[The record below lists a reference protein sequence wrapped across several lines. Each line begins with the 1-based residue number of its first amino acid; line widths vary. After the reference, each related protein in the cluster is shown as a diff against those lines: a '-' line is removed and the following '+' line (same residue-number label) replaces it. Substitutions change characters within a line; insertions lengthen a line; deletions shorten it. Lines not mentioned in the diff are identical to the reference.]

1 MTDTTPEL
9 RPRTTTDGRF
19 CPTCGRRRTGY
30 FRFCNECGFDFDEL
44 APRPDETIA
53 EAVLAQP
60 APEPA
65 PSPIA
70 LSTVN
75 LERPTVP
82 PPAPRWRINERSV
95 VRVAIVGLGL
105 LVVLANMSNLLR
117 PASQPAATAA
127 PSVALVSPVVVESAV
142 PSATPSIA
150 EPSFA
155 PTGPTRLAVVERV
168 IDGDTI
174 EVDIDGESYLLRY
187 IGMDTP
193 EVDDADPAV
202 KQFAEAARSVNV
214 ALVEGE
220 EVLLESDISDTDQFG
235 RLLRDVWIIDADG
248 EMVLVNLELV
258 RQGYAQVATFPPDV
272 KYVEMLT
279 DAQESARAEGLGL
292 WSAGASA
299 SPSGSGPSASSPPA
313 SASPSASPA
322 SSSPPAP

>member
-30 FRFCNECGFDFDEL
+30 FRYCNECGFDFDEL
-44 APRPDETIA
+44 APRPAETIA
-53 EAVLAQP
+53 QVVQAQP

-70 LSTVN
+70 LNTVT

-82 PPAPRWRINERSV
+82 PPTPRWRFDEHSV
-95 VRVAIVGLGL
+95 VRVAIVGLAA
-105 LVVLANMSNLLR
+105 LVVLGFMSNVLGSGSR
-117 PASQPAATAA
+117 PAATAA
-127 PSVALVSPVVVESAV
+127 PSVGLVSPVVVDSPP
-142 PSATPSIA
+142 PSQEVV

-155 PTGPTRLAVVERV
+155 PTGATRLAVVESV
-168 IDGDTI
+168 VDGDTI
-174 EVDIDGESYLLRY
+174 NVDIDGETYALRY

-193 EVDDADPAV
+193 EVDAADPSV
-202 KQFAEAARSVNV
+202 KQFADAATAANA

-220 EVLLESDISDTDQFG
+220 EVFLEQDVSETDQFG
-235 RLLRDVWIIDADG
+235 RLLRDVWVVRADG

-258 RQGYAQVATFPPDV
+258 RRGYAQVATFPPDV
-272 KYVEMLT
+272 KYVELLT

-313 SASPSASPA
+313 SASPSPA
-322 SSSPPAP
+322 SSSPPAT